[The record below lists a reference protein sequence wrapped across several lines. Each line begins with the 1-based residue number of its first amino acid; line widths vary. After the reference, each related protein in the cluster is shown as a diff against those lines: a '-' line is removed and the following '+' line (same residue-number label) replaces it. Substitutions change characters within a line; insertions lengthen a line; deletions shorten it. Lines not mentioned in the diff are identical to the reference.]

1 MNFLGACG
9 TLIGHPLDTIKTWQ
23 QFGNRRIRKS
33 VYDIIIQNNGVS
45 NQFMQVVNSII
56 IDTAQNN
63 CSSICYRF
71 DIDIEFFFIF
81 KKIHS

>member
-33 VYDIIIQNNGVS
+33 VYDIIVQNNGVS
-45 NQFMQVVNSII
+45 SEFIKFFISFV
-56 IDTAQNN
+56 
-63 CSSICYRF
+63 RF
-71 DIDIEFFFIF
+71 DIDFIDN
-81 KKIHS
+81 IHS